1 MEREREII
9 KQMLELANEFNNLSC
24 NNRKCEECKNE
35 KVCDSI
41 TEFVTQAV
49 DERIDN

>member
-35 KVCDSI
+35 KYVIRLQSLLLK
-41 TEFVTQAV
+41 Q
-49 DERIDN
+49 